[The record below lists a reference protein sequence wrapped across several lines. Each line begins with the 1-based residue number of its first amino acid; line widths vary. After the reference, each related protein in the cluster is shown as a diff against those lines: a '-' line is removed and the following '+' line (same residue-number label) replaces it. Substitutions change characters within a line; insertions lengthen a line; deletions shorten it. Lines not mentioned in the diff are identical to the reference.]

1 MTAIIL
7 AVTFIVCLVVLGV
20 ALENDL
26 DRMGQRRDETLPK

>member
-20 ALENDL
+20 GMEREL
-26 DRMGQRRDETLPK
+26 DRMGKRRDETLPK